1 MIISP
6 LAKVKSVS
14 DLQPVVASL
23 KAQGHT
29 VVFGNGCFDLIHV
42 GHVRYLQGARALGD
56 RLVVGLNSDESVR
69 GLKGPGRPL
78 QSEGDRAEMLASF
91 ECVDYVVVF
100 DDPTVEAVLL
110 SLRPDI
116 HAKGTDYT
124 KESVPEK
131 DTVRSY
137 GGKVAIVGDPKEHS
151 SRDLIGTVVA
161 RFAHD
166 SLP

>member
-1 MIISP
+1 
-6 LAKVKSVS
+6 
-14 DLQPVVASL
+14 
-23 KAQGHT
+23 
-29 VVFGNGCFDLIHV
+29 
-42 GHVRYLQGARALGD
+42 LGD
-56 RLVVGLNSDESVR
+56 RLVVGINSDDSVR
-69 GLKGPGRPL
+69 RLKGPGRPL
-78 QSEGDRAEMLASF
+78 QSQEDRAELVASF
-91 ECVDYVVVF
+91 QCVDFVVVF
-100 DDPTVEAVLL
+100 DDPTVESVLL

-151 SRDLIGTVVA
+151 SRDLIDTVVA

-166 SLP
+166 TLP